1 MGAPSLKV
9 SQMKEAYWGPH
20 GSPCHVTRQLLKGTA
35 EPEQRITAAD
45 MASAVCSREAW
56 EQRAT
61 TMPFLVTAFGLCVSL
76 GARILQQEAHMCFG
90 AFSTGCFTLKRGL
103 GTPPVTA
110 SPCHLLETA
119 SSGRLPQPHDNQQP
133 CNAVRHSETGGPR
146 KSLT

>member
-9 SQMKEAYWGPH
+9 SQMKETYCGPC
-20 GSPCHVTRQLLKGTA
+20 GSPRHVTRQLLKGTA
-35 EPEQRITAAD
+35 EPEQRIMAAD
-45 MASAVCSREAW
+45 VTRAVCSQEAW

-61 TMPFLVTAFGLCVSL
+61 TMPFLVTAFGHFVSL

-90 AFSTGCFTLKRGL
+90 AFLTGCFTLKRGL

-119 SSGRLPQPHDNQQP
+119 SSRKLPQPHDNQQP
-133 CNAVRHSETGGPR
+133 CDAARHSETGGPR
-146 KSLT
+146 KSVT